1 MNKAVF
7 LDRDGVIND
16 LIYNEFRKEYEPPH
30 KVEDIK
36 IFAGVKDSL
45 KELKKNGFELFLIS
59 NQPDFAKGKTSLE
72 NLIAVKKKF
81 MEILNDDD
89 AFIKNDFY
97 CFHHPEGITE
107 GYSYNCECRKPKT
120 FLVDKA
126 VGNYNIDRNASWFIG
141 DRETDIEC
149 GINAGLKTV
158 LIKNKY
164 NNYTDLPKPDFI
176 SVDLKSA
183 VKIILNK

>member
-1 MNKAVF
+1 
-7 LDRDGVIND
+7 
-16 LIYNEFRKEYEPPH
+16 
-30 KVEDIK
+30 
-36 IFAGVKDSL
+36 
-45 KELKKNGFELFLIS
+45 
-59 NQPDFAKGKTSLE
+59 
-72 NLIAVKKKF
+72 
-81 MEILNDDD
+81 DD
-89 AFIKNDFY
+89 AIIKKDFY
-97 CFHHPEGITE
+97 CLHHPEGITE

-120 FLVDKA
+120 FFVDKA